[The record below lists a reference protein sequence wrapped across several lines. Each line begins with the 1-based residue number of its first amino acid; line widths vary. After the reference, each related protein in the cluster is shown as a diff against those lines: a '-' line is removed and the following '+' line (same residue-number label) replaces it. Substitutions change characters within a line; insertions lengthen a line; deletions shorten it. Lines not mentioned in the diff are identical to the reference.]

1 MWNVGHKEVGVNSF
15 PGVIQSGKSSASWVE
30 GLPCSV
36 LEQSFGAQLGFNMSN
51 SPPVSMTMMVRGEQG
66 FRTYT
71 IEWGFL
77 GTVWCVPGG
86 TCTRQWPLTIGG
98 ACAREVDQLETPQ
111 WSHQRYKK
119 VAWFQCFSCTS
130 NVLKHVKMPFTYLY
144 SPWLSYAMVAI
155 ATMLIFYSYYTYY
168 NDLAR

>member
-15 PGVIQSGKSSASWVE
+15 PGVIQSGKSSAGWVE
-30 GLPCSV
+30 GRQIPQCKWWS
-36 LEQSFGAQLGFNMSN
+36 
-51 SPPVSMTMMVRGEQG
+51 GEQG

-98 ACAREVDQLETPQ
+98 ACTREVDQLETPQ
-111 WSHQRYKK
+111 WSHQRSKK
-119 VAWFQCFSCTS
+119 VAWFQCFSCPS
-130 NVLKHVKMPFTYLY
+130 KVLKRVKKPFTFLY